1 LPPLDDVQPH
11 RSPSEAPSEPHRSQ
25 DQDQEQEH
33 DQDQEQEHDQD
44 QDQEQDKKNEDF
56 PLPPSAVNG
65 ADTRATPEWVIAR
78 WNAIPGVEPLQLK
91 HYTPHAGVGKKLTTR
106 LSERKSKAWWEGFFD
121 RVQQSTWLLDEYHP
135 CLDWA
140 LGPQNMQKILQGNY
154 VKTVKAKP
162 KTAFGKL
169 MHELGEASTESQA
182 YTTEGGP
189 S

>member
-1 LPPLDDVQPH
+1 
-11 RSPSEAPSEPHRSQ
+11 
-25 DQDQEQEH
+25 
-33 DQDQEQEHDQD
+33 
-44 QDQEQDKKNEDF
+44 
-56 PLPPSAVNG
+56 VNG
-65 ADTRATPEWVIAR
+65 ADTRATPEWVIDR

-91 HYTPHAGVGKKLTTR
+91 YYTPHAGVGKKLTTR

-182 YTTEGGP
+182 YTIEGGP